1 MDVDTKFE
9 VPVIEFRSL
18 DLERGT
24 DEWHHLCKRVREACE
39 TYGCFEV
46 VYEKISTELR
56 NKMFGLMKDL
66 VELPLERKQKNVSS
80 IPYHGYIGPG
90 SLFSLLNEGFGLV
103 DASNH
108 DSVKNFTQLMWPDDH
123 AQFCDTVYTMATQI
137 EELNKLIWLIIIDSN
152 GLRGKWELVMKHW
165 DYERGLHAHT
175 DKSISTIIFDNQV
188 SGLEI
193 EVKDSQWIKLSIYPS
208 SFVFVVGDTL
218 KAWSN
223 ERLKVVNHRVIMNG
237 YKNRL
242 SIATFAIPIEGT
254 IIKTPKEL
262 IDEQHPQ
269 LYKDFDCNLF
279 YLFCFFHIKKIH

>member
-66 VELPLERKQKNVSS
+66 VKLPLERKQKNVSS

-90 SLFSLLNEGFGLV
+90 SLFSLLYEGFGLV

-123 AQFCDTVYTMATQI
+123 AYDETLVRLIKYMAPPT
-137 EELNKLIWLIIIDSN
+137 
-152 GLRGKWELVMKHW
+152 R

-242 SIATFAIPIEGT
+242 SIATFAIPIEGP

-269 LYKDFDCNLF
+269 LYKDFDCNVPPIQDRCRSQAGDITKLILALKQF
-279 YLFCFFHIKKIH
+279 S

>member
-24 DEWHHLCKRVREACE
+24 DEWHHLCKRFREACE

-90 SLFSLLNEGFGLV
+90 SLFSLLYGGFGLV

-108 DSVKNFTQLMWPDDH
+108 DSVKSFTQLMWPDDH
-123 AQFCDTVYTMATQI
+123 AQF
-137 EELNKLIWLIIIDSN
+137 W
-152 GLRGKWELVMKHW
+152 
-165 DYERGLHAHT
+165 
-175 DKSISTIIFDNQV
+175 
-188 SGLEI
+188 
-193 EVKDSQWIKLSIYPS
+193 
-208 SFVFVVGDTL
+208 
-218 KAWSN
+218 
-223 ERLKVVNHRVIMNG
+223 
-237 YKNRL
+237 
-242 SIATFAIPIEGT
+242 
-254 IIKTPKEL
+254 
-262 IDEQHPQ
+262 
-269 LYKDFDCNLF
+269 
-279 YLFCFFHIKKIH
+279 